1 MAHLKEALAAGMQ
14 ESLEQVGV
22 LKDKALELGAKMGK
36 LESLIDSTEWLKTLD
51 ALVKGE
57 DSASPSQV
65 RAIAMTVTRAVS
77 AWLSSKY
84 KGDPHASIVQLSM
97 SQAASRLEDWIP

>member
-1 MAHLKEALAAGMQ
+1 MQ
-14 ESLEQVGV
+14 ESLEQVAS
-22 LKDKALELGAKMGK
+22 LKDKALELGTEMGK
-36 LESLIDSTEWLKTLD
+36 LENLIDSTEWLKTLD
-51 ALVKGE
+51 ALIKGE

-65 RAIAMTVTRAVS
+65 RVIAVTVTRAVS

-84 KGDPHASIVQLSM
+84 KGDPHASAVQLSM